1 MKRYMHTSV
10 VKPTLKLLTLAV
22 STLMF
27 TAIQADTGLDS
38 SGYKTGIRGVGD
50 LEIYQSAAGSAPR
63 LMMML
68 DTSGSM
74 GISSLVLPK
83 NNSFGSPGDV
93 DKSLCDHIEI
103 DKAKQ
108 WQYNKVDKRGPT
120 ISVIGDSSRT
130 VTNKSNGKK
139 TFYHV
144 ASVGGRDIEF
154 YTRGCEANGVSM
166 EDRLSRLKAA
176 LIGLLASKDLNSN
189 VVMGLGHYSARA
201 NPNQTN
207 TTLKVTGTDIN
218 LVDGHS
224 GTILVAAAKLD
235 NAQRIKL
242 AEAIAK
248 FQSVDTTTNEKGESV
263 TTDAVSFNSYLGNY
277 YVSRLSPVTAKPLNI
292 YRAAGGTPT
301 AHAYAEAAAYMMGTT
316 TGGVPN
322 DMKIKWLY
330 DSTSILYNPA
340 DKAITYWVC
349 VQTDPNRTTLAFGG
363 RVPIRQCYN
372 QDGDV
377 KLKASF
383 ISCDNNSRC
392 YINDNYT
399 QLWKPNGKNGWAK
412 VKTGPK
418 SEAYDQLAVPYMPGK
433 NTEQHIWEIMKKIPV
448 GWRLGG
454 SVKVA
459 HEAMDIE
466 PVSGGIWDAKDE
478 VGYSRGSDPIRSL
491 VTYRTNPFTYEG
503 DTGQKVCPAENGIS
517 YEHFTSDNNPFK
529 CRSTID
535 METTQ
540 DNCNKG
546 YYSNCYFIKVPV
558 YPQYWWQWKR
568 FKDVLKGRHRKHPTA
583 VTSEVDNN
591 FGGMRYS
598 DVNSMNS
605 AKSQY
610 NKVASDASCSGN
622 GIYFLTDG
630 APNSTKDSMA
640 QTIMNRTLSDAK
652 YQFTAKPTG
661 QGVLESPALPSGMF
675 SGETGGWEYI
685 GEYAKKLVDP
695 TKNPAGVSIKTAV
708 VGFGSSFESAKDGN
722 CDAVTNQDAKNA
734 CKWGQKGGGYGEGGF
749 YYVESSDDIKN
760 SILTFITSLDNT
772 IPAAP
777 SGTIT
782 IPKDPYRAIGELPYA
797 LMPSLQSQLDSD
809 NQLRNIWPGNVK
821 KYNLNDGTLVGKS
834 NKPIFVN
841 VAGDLNADTQ
851 DLWQKQDF
859 TKADASGVR
868 KVANDAV
875 EAGGAYEH
883 LKTPNNGQ
891 GSRTIWVEDLT
902 ARGATTTVLR
912 KLEVGAN
919 GKPVGFEALVDTTA
933 NTGAYS
939 RENQIKLLK
948 FLGYKSAIV
957 NGQEYLLDSLPATAV
972 IKDIVLKTPSSPIKV
987 MGASIHSK
995 PVVVSYGAT
1004 LDNGRVQNSG
1014 RDDYALFGS
1023 MDGVLHL
1030 VDADGLGKNNGGE
1043 ESLGI
1048 IPRIM
1053 MRTQI
1058 DALVPDSQYIENTQD
1073 STRSIRRAKTPY
1085 FGIDGHWTVKNEYEY
1100 KYGDNKVIS
1109 KSTFAYGGMRL
1120 GGKGLLGYDLTNK
1133 NNPKVAFTKLNKS
1146 LIDDKTAGFERIG
1159 YIFNQP
1165 SIGKMKVGTETKDVL
1180 IFGGGYDMCYEN
1192 ESFQIGVA
1200 STTANGIDTTC
1211 AAKTQADGNAV
1222 YIIDAKTG
1230 EKLWSATYNATG
1242 TFDGTKYMKHSIVGG
1257 ITALDRNNDGTI
1269 DQLYFADLGGQVFRA
1284 DFKDGTIKQG
1294 DSNSGRV
1301 TRLLKDNQEGTSFAR
1316 RFFERPNVSFY
1327 RNGSLFAM
1335 INIISG
1341 DRSSPLSK
1349 IRTTSDNADRIYGI
1363 IDNDVTKFD
1372 SQFYG
1377 QNFQLKIKD
1386 LVVGDMKVVNLGA
1399 GATQRN
1405 TAKTQMQQGTVNA
1418 WYYPLTKFDGWSN
1431 VNYSK
1436 GVGRSE
1442 VVANQLFTMVYNPDM
1457 NYSSADSCTAKIVG
1471 GSERQMY
1478 CLPWG
1483 ICHKE
1488 DGQPTENGTG
1498 GYERAGQ
1505 GIQELNFGPRNASQ
1519 PNQRLLI
1526 STQSIN
1532 NVLKIDNRTDF
1543 GTDIKKKQ
1551 GVTGEPSLQGQTGL
1565 TTTDGSGSME
1575 RNIYIERYIL
1585 TPKRWFE
1592 QD

>member
-38 SGYKTGIRGVGD
+38 SGHKTGIRGVGD

-83 NNSFGSPGDV
+83 NNKFGSPGDV
-93 DKSLCDHIEI
+93 DVSLCNHIEK
-103 DKAKQ
+103 DHSKQ
-108 WQYNKVDKRGPT
+108 WQYNKVDKRGAT
-120 ISVIGDSSRT
+120 IPVIGDSSRT
-130 VTNKSNGKK
+130 VQNKTNGK
-139 TFYHV
+139 TSFYHV
-144 ASVGGRDIEF
+144 AHVGGKDIEF

-166 EDRLSRLKAA
+166 EDRLSRLKIA
-176 LIGLLASKDLNSN
+176 LIELLAGKGLRNDI
-189 VVMGLGHYSARA
+189 VMGLGHYSARA
-201 NPNQTN
+201 KPSSSTA
-207 TTLKVTGTDIN
+207 LKVENTEIN

-235 NAQRIKL
+235 DAQRIKL
-242 AEAIAK
+242 AEAIAE
-248 FQSVDTTTNEKGESV
+248 FQSVDTTTNEKGELV
-263 TTDAVSFNSYLGNY
+263 TTDAVSFNNYLGNY

-330 DSTSILYNPA
+330 DSTNILYNPA
-340 DKAITYWVC
+340 DKEITYWVC
-349 VQTDPNRTTLAFGG
+349 VQTDSNRTTAAFDG

-377 KLKASF
+377 KLKAKFVS
-383 ISCDNNSRC
+383 IHNSRY
-392 YINDNYT
+392 YINNQYT
-399 QLWKPNGKNGWAK
+399 ELWKPDGNNGWTR
-412 VKTGPK
+412 VTTN
-418 SEAYDQLAVPYMPGK
+418 EAYNTVSVPYQSWKTP
-433 NTEQHIWEIMKKIPV
+433 EQHIWEIMKKIPV

-478 VGYSRGSDPIRSL
+478 VGYSSGGNPIRSL

-503 DTGQKVCPAENGIS
+503 DKGQKDCPAENGIS

-546 YYSNCYFIKVPV
+546 YYSNCYDTRVTV
-558 YPQYWWQWKR
+558 YPQYWWQQTR

-749 YYVESSDDIKN
+749 YYVESSNDIAN

-834 NKPIFVN
+834 NKPIFAN

-851 DLWQKQDF
+851 DLWQKQGF
-859 TKADASGVR
+859 TKANASGVQ
-868 KVANDAV
+868 KVGNDAV

-902 ARGATTTVLR
+902 ASGVTTTVLR

-948 FLGYKSAIV
+948 FLGYQSAIV

-1030 VDADGLGKNNGGE
+1030 VDADDFGKNNGGE

-1058 DALVPDSQYIENTQD
+1058 DALVPDSQYTENTQD
-1073 STRSIRRAKTPY
+1073 STRPIRRAKTPY

-1100 KYGDNKVIS
+1100 KYAQNKVTS

-1120 GGKGLLGYDLTNK
+1120 GGKGLLGYNLTDK
-1133 NNPKVAFTKLNKS
+1133 NNPKVAFTALNKS
-1146 LIDDKTAGFERIG
+1146 LIDSTISGFERIG
-1159 YIFNQP
+1159 HIFNQP

-1180 IFGGGYDMCYEN
+1180 IFGGGYDKCYEN
-1192 ESFQIGVA
+1192 ENFQIGVA

-1230 EKLWSATYNATG
+1230 EKLWSATYNATATG

-1284 DFKDGTIKQG
+1284 DFKDGTIKN
-1294 DSNSGRV
+1294 DANSERV
-1301 TRLLKDNQEGTSFAR
+1301 IRLLKDNQEKTSFAR

-1327 RNGSLFAM
+1327 RNGGKLLAM
-1335 INIISG
+1335 INVISG

-1349 IRTTSDNADRIYGI
+1349 IRTAEANADRIYGI
-1363 IDNDVTKFD
+1363 IDTDVTKLD
-1372 SQFYG
+1372 AQFYATDF
-1377 QNFQLKIKD
+1377 NPTIKD
-1386 LVVGDMKVVNLGA
+1386 LVVSTNIVNLNGTA
-1399 GATQRN
+1399 ANRT
-1405 TAKTQMQQGTVNA
+1405 TAKQEMIAGTKKG

-1442 VVANQLFTMVYNPDM
+1442 VVANQLFTTVYNPDM

-1505 GIQELNFGPRNASQ
+1505 GIQELNFGPRSANQ
-1519 PNQRLLI
+1519 PTQRLLI
-1526 STQSIN
+1526 GTQSMN
-1532 NVLKIDNRTDF
+1532 EVLQKPNRTDF
-1543 GTDIKKKQ
+1543 GTDANKKQ
-1551 GVTGEPSLQGQTGL
+1551 NIGGKYGLQGQTGL

-1585 TPKRWFE
+1585 TPNRWFE